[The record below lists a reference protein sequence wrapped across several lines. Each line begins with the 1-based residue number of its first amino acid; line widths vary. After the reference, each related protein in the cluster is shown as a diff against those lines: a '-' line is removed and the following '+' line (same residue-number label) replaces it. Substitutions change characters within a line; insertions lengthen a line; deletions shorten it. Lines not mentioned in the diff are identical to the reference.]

1 LSDANIHGL
10 TLPQKVTKFGTVSF
24 YTFSGNAKQ
33 ETCTVERK
41 AVNPW
46 VWSIKLGYNQAEI
59 IGGATR
65 QLICAGQTSVDG
77 DGNPLHPGEMRS
89 QIGVAL
95 DNLEAVLKDA
105 GMDLSNVVKLGV
117 YATDVD
123 EALKNFDL
131 LGMRFGP
138 HQVAPPMTLLGV
150 TRLAIP
156 GLLFEIEA
164 TALA

>member
-1 LSDANIHGL
+1 MQR
-10 TLPQKVTKFGTVSF
+10 T
-24 YTFSGNAKQ
+24 
-33 ETCTVERK
+33 

-46 VWSIKLGYNQAEI
+46 DWSIKLGYNQAEVI
-59 IGGATR
+59 EGATR
-65 QLICAGQTSVDG
+65 QVICAGQTSVDG
-77 DGNPLHPGEMRS
+77 NGTPQHQDDMRA
-89 QIGVAL
+89 QISLAL
-95 DNLEAVLKDA
+95 DNLEAVLKEA
-105 GMDLSNVVKLGV
+105 GMTLANVTKLGV

-131 LGMRFGP
+131 MGMRFAP

-164 TALA
+164 TATA

>member
-1 LSDANIHGL
+1 MQR
-10 TLPQKVTKFGTVSF
+10 T
-24 YTFSGNAKQ
+24 
-33 ETCTVERK
+33 

-46 VWSIKLGYNQAEI
+46 DWSIKLGYNQAEVVE
-59 IGGATR
+59 GAT
-65 QLICAGQTSVDG
+65 QHVICAGQTAVDG
-77 DGNPLHPGEMRS
+77 HGNPQHPGNMRA
-89 QIGVAL
+89 QISLAL
-95 DNLEAVLKDA
+95 DNLEAVLNA
-105 GMDLSNVVKLGV
+105 ANMNLSNVTRLGV

-131 LGMRFGP
+131 MGMRFGP

-164 TALA
+164 TAAA